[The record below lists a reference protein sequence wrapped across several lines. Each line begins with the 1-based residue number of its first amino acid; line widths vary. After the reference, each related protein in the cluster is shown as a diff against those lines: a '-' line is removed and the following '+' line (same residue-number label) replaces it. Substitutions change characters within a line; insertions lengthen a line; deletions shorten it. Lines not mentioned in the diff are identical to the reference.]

1 METILK
7 KREDL
12 KIDSKILK
20 KFELS
25 FKEQVETEIFED
37 RFNNDDF
44 DPWDGTDQVI
54 GTLCREK
61 IKFTDDDQ
69 DSVSVPIE
77 CWDVDK
83 QEYID
88 GGFIHVQSWREE
100 D

>member
-1 METILK
+1 METILR

-12 KIDSKILK
+12 RIDSKILK

-44 DPWDGTDQVI
+44 DPWADCDQVM

-61 IKFTDDDQ
+61 IKFTDDDR

-77 CWDVDK
+77 CWDPYKRQYV
-83 QEYID
+83 D
-88 GGFIHVQSWREE
+88 GGFIHVQYWKEE